1 MTDLYEYQKKIVN
14 SQNKKSTALFME
26 PGTGKTI
33 TSLAL
38 FQKSQQ
44 PKILVICILSKLQD
58 WQDDLKKEVNFDS
71 VILNKGTQKNDESI
85 VNSETNAFII
95 NFESAWRC
103 KNLLTWVDKNT
114 YLIIDESHKMK
125 STKSKIGKF
134 CDKLRLKTETKCILT
149 GTPQSKGYIDYYNQL
164 RFVDIIDVPFK
175 MFSDVYCVYE
185 TQKFNGF
192 PFKQLVGYKNTS
204 LLDRI
209 INENCVFFKRD
220 LKNEQIPTEV
230 DIKLDK
236 PKKYDAFKKIRIH
249 EDYVADNVS
258 KLFVSLRTMCSGNIG
273 NYEVDDQK
281 IKWLED
287 LCEDLTYRLVIF
299 YNFNFEKNKII
310 KLMEKL
316 KIPYSQ
322 YNGEVKD
329 LTNFNKHENGVA
341 ICQYMSASLGLN
353 DFVKSNVCIMYS
365 PSLNYTDYIQSKKR
379 IDRIGQTKK
388 PLFYNLYCK
397 GTVEEKILQSI
408 KKGITFDLK
417 MFETYMSD
425 NDFAPKEVRK

>member
-417 MFETYMSD
+417 MFETHMSD